1 MKVAANFILEF
12 AQPEKGALRYL
23 SHAISHNYLESMPVY
38 KNTLL
43 RDGRFV
49 YSSNLKLKSIQEWFT
64 KMKLIRRCPPAGI
77 KVFLFFFLITLPWL
91 TILWRRGER
100 NQSAVYINSI
110 VSSEKRITG
119 LPSWSYLNKR
129 RHWCV
134 EFYKILPSLRF
145 EHNFRS
151 FSCL

>member
-49 YSSNLKLKSIQEWFT
+49 YCNKCSSNLQLKSIQECFT
-64 KMKLIRRCPPAGI
+64 ITDSKIRSSGI
-77 KVFLFFFLITLPWL
+77 KCF
-91 TILWRRGER
+91 
-100 NQSAVYINSI
+100 SI
-110 VSSEKRITG
+110 
-119 LPSWSYLNKR
+119 Y
-129 RHWCV
+129 
-134 EFYKILPSLRF
+134 
-145 EHNFRS
+145 
-151 FSCL
+151 

>member
-1 MKVAANFILEF
+1 MIPNGQLFLWMRCQCLKMHWQCFEMILNWICNANSVPLKNI
-12 AQPEKGALRYL
+12 ASVSKRNGNALQCIFKALQMHCNR
-23 SHAISHNYLESMPVY
+23 
-38 KNTLL
+38 KTLQHY
-43 RDGRFV
+43 F
-49 YSSNLKLKSIQEWFT
+49 
-64 KMKLIRRCPPAGI
+64 
-77 KVFLFFFLITLPWL
+77 FFFLITLPGL

-110 VSSEKRITG
+110 VSEKRITG

-134 EFYKILPSLRF
+134 EFYKILSSLRF
-145 EHNFRS
+145 EHNFRC

>member
-49 YSSNLKLKSIQEWFT
+49 YCNKCSSNLQLKSIQVRVFYNNEADS
-64 KMKLIRRCPPAGI
+64 KLHSSGI
-77 KVFLFFFLITLPWL
+77 ECF
-91 TILWRRGER
+91 
-100 NQSAVYINSI
+100 SVY
-110 VSSEKRITG
+110 
-119 LPSWSYLNKR
+119 
-129 RHWCV
+129 
-134 EFYKILPSLRF
+134 
-145 EHNFRS
+145 
-151 FSCL
+151 